1 MKKFTLLL
9 ALILLMCLCGCRRQG
24 NAESAKKT
32 DAQDQTAITAQTA
45 AENPA
50 AKYVGT
56 WFYNGNI
63 DYAFIRL
70 LPSGNA
76 AAGTHYEDASFAK
89 SGRWEL
95 DDERIFVFFDR
106 PVYVNEYGSFWDDD
120 LIGHNV
126 LIFQIKDEN
135 CLQYDSHYYKR
146 VD

>member
-1 MKKFTLLL
+1 MKKFALLL
-9 ALILLMCLCGCRRQG
+9 ALILLMCLCGCRRQD
-24 NAESAKKT
+24 NAKSAEKN
-32 DAQDQTAITAQTA
+32 DAQDQTAIT

-56 WFYNGNI
+56 WCFNGNI

-76 AAGTHYEDASFAK
+76 AAGIRYEDASFAK

-95 DDERIFVFFDR
+95 DDERIYVFFDR
-106 PVYVNEYGSFWDDD
+106 PVYVDATGHFRDSDT
-120 LIGHNV
+120 LGHNV

>member
-1 MKKFTLLL
+1 MKKFALLL
-9 ALILLMCLCGCRRQG
+9 ALILLMCLCGCRRQD
-24 NAESAKKT
+24 NAKSAEKN
-32 DAQDQTAITAQTA
+32 DAQDQTAV

-56 WFYNGNI
+56 WCFNGNI

-76 AAGTHYEDASFAK
+76 AAGIRYEDASFAK

-95 DDERIFVFFDR
+95 DDERIYVFFDR
-106 PVYVNEYGSFWDDD
+106 PVYVDATGHFRDSDT
-120 LIGHNV
+120 LGHNV